1 MYQYKK
7 GDTCPFCGQI
17 IQTDNED
24 SLRLLSVTAAACRI
38 SPLLEIPADEPKK
51 YLCTISRCDFND
63 KKICCRQCSERHMC
77 DEVCL
82 NSFARCGL
90 AKVME

>member
-1 MYQYKK
+1 MCSYKK
-7 GDTCPFCGQI
+7 GDVCPFCGQI

-24 SLRLLSVTAAACRI
+24 SLRLLSVAAAACRI
-38 SPLLEIPADEPKK
+38 SPLPEMPTDEPK

-63 KKICCRQCSERHMC
+63 KKICCRQCSERRMC
-77 DEVCL
+77 DEACL
-82 NSFARCGL
+82 NSFDRCGL